1 MALITEGLLAD
12 EQVTGTVQ
20 RQAALLLWRLGRDKP
35 HVGPGDRFA
44 DRLGINGIV
53 LVPLYI
59 GLYVGRWHQANSV
72 TKRLE
77 FARPVMR

>member
-1 MALITEGLLAD
+1 MPVREKQPRRAASWRA
-12 EQVTGTVQ
+12 VKH
-20 RQAALLLWRLGRDKP
+20 QAALLLRSLGRDKP
-35 HVGPGDRFA
+35 HAWPGDRFA

-53 LVPLYI
+53 FVPLYI